1 VVDGAEIRNLCLG
14 LPVPGTNLTCDHL
27 GEQPT
32 DTEPIMRS
40 LALLAIAAL
49 TVAPNLTVPVLAIA
63 QPYAA
68 YGPYDPCVTAKRA
81 AGANGAVTGGALGAV
96 IGSAIAGRGSRFGG
110 AIVGG
115 TVGAVAGHEI
125 GRNSVRC
132 LAYPHRSQP
141 RAHCR
146 WVEQDWRGR
155 PHQFELC
162 RAPNGVW
169 RPSGRRLY

>member
-1 VVDGAEIRNLCLG
+1 MVEGGELNLCLG
-14 LPVPGTNLTCDHL
+14 LLVPGTNSTCDHL
-27 GEQPT
+27 GERPA
-32 DTEPIMRS
+32 DTKPIMKFR
-40 LALLAIAAL
+40 LLLAIAAL
-49 TVAPNLTVPVLAIA
+49 TAAPSLTIPEFAIA

-68 YGPYDPCVTAKRA
+68 YGPYDPCVAAKRA

-96 IGSAIAGRGSRFGG
+96 IGSAIAGRGSTFGG

-132 LAYPHRSQP
+132 LAYPHRIPP
-141 RAHCR
+141 RVHCR
-146 WVEQDWRGR
+146 WVEQDWHGR

-162 RAPNGVW
+162 RDPNGVW
-169 RPSGRRLY
+169 RPSGRRLD